1 MKNYYSVN
9 GYISSSIEDKDELL
23 EILLQASKDL
33 EEVEDCYIYSIGVN
47 EEDLTKVF
55 IYEVWKNEETH
66 KNSLQLPAVQKLIE
80 KAKPIIKDMGS
91 SPSLVIKGGK
101 GIK

>member
-1 MKNYYSVN
+1 M
-9 GYISSSIEDKDELL
+9 L

-55 IYEVWKNEETH
+55 IYEVWKDEEAH
-66 KNSLQLPAVQKLIE
+66 KESLKLDAIKKLIE
-80 KAKPIIKDMGS
+80 KAKPIIKGMDS
-91 SPSLVIKGGK
+91 FPSQKIMGGK
-101 GIK
+101 EIK